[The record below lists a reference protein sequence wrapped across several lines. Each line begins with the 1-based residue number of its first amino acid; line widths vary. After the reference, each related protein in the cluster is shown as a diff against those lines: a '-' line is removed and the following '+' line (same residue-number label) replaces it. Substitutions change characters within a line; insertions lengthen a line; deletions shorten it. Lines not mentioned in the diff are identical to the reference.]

1 MLGQALGY
9 LKGMPRLERAAAFRE
24 FAAQIT
30 AATRGAWQSTESAA
44 QNAVIFAGR
53 MAEALVFDAAGNMF
67 RGNLTNRAA
76 FPFADGA
83 KFRVVFELLEVIE

>member
-1 MLGQALGY
+1 VGQNASPCDRPGVSSAV
-9 LKGMPRLERAAAFRE
+9 GFR
-24 FAAQIT
+24 T
-30 AATRGAWQSTESAA
+30 LLVNSASD

-53 MAEALVFDAAGNMF
+53 MGEALVFDAAGNMF
-67 RGNLTNRAA
+67 RGNLLNRAA